1 MTVISIFAT
10 NLLLALIVVDSF
22 NFQKKKKIK
31 FGSCFSSFVLLVI
44 FAIIF
49 LNWDHRHI
57 FVGLFSQA
65 FWFLRFFSYDFFL
78 GYFLL
83 ALSSLLSSCSRSNQ
97 FLLLG
102 KRVFRTFPIHL
113 VSVQISNNLI
123 AKLESR
129 LIFLYFCTYKD
140 IFKLFGHSC
149 IENKD

>member
-1 MTVISIFAT
+1 VFLYPVEIEKLEFNAPEAT
-10 NLLLALIVVDSF
+10 
-22 NFQKKKKIK
+22 
-31 FGSCFSSFVLLVI
+31 
-44 FAIIF
+44 
-49 LNWDHRHI
+49 
-57 FVGLFSQA
+57 
-65 FWFLRFFSYDFFL
+65 
-78 GYFLL
+78 
-83 ALSSLLSSCSRSNQ
+83 NQ